1 MKVIQMLVGQM
12 AVFAYLV
19 GCEKTGEAVVI
30 DPAGNEEEIVKRAE
44 EEGLKIVK
52 IVNTHAHPDHTCGN
66 AKLKALTGA
75 PIVIHSADAEAMVS
89 PHSLD
94 FARMLGCTEIPR
106 ADETVEDGDVI
117 TAGEEVALKVLST
130 PGHSDGGVCLY
141 TPGHVFTG
149 DTLFVGGVG
158 RTDLPG
164 GSLSKMLAS
173 IKNQVLT
180 LPDDTVVWPGH
191 HYGPASRST
200 VKQERETNE
209 FLR

>member
-1 MKVIQMLVGQM
+1 MKIIQMLVGQM

-30 DPAGNEEEIVKRAE
+30 DPAGNEEQIVKRAQ

-66 AKLKALTGA
+66 FQLKELTNA
-75 PIVIHSADAEAMVS
+75 PVIVHQADAAAMTS
-89 PHSLD
+89 PHSLE
-94 FARMLGCTEIPR
+94 FARMLGCSSIPEP
-106 ADETVEDGDVI
+106 DQTVEDGDII

-130 PGHSDGGVCLY
+130 PGHSDGCICLY

-164 GSLSKMLAS
+164 GSFGKMLGS
-173 IKNQVLT
+173 IKDKILT
-180 LPDDTVVWPGH
+180 LPDETIVWPGH
-191 HYGPASRST
+191 HYGPAPRST
-200 VKQERETNE
+200 VKQERDMNE